1 MANVTKKYLTKPFDN
16 MLKDKDFH
24 TDTNMMKIIVGT
36 TGLGKTYTM
45 YNSFI
50 PTLFEKND
58 LDIIFVTFPL
68 KEVYDRSEAE
78 AVIVNTKGVVY
89 SEEFEYAKPSLE
101 KKRKVLLC
109 VSNQLITNP
118 NGNDFISYLISKGY
132 KIGWF
137 VDEPHM
143 HIAASDISHY
153 KDVMGSHTPQYNA
166 RLYKQVSKIARVSP
180 YIFGLTATPT
190 AEHTMLIEPF
200 GDMKFR
206 IINDYPDKKEI
217 ISATGWF
224 GSYTPYELG
233 TVGDPKETID
243 VFRDHL
249 DNLFQKT
256 ETFGSKRVGMII
268 CERENGSG
276 GWNIDN
282 VRDMIRTYL
291 IHNNIIEQDT
301 VAVLTSVFSGYLNLC
316 TVPGINGYYKKLS
329 EELYDE
335 STIIKNLNDLNHP
348 SKILLVIEKGKA
360 GMNVHPLK
368 STFSFR
374 NTDKERSADF
384 DNEPILEMATQI
396 MGRMMRIN
404 PGMDKHSFV
413 EKYGYDLK
421 NYVKSLNSVQRRTLL
436 EENSFDLYTPNLK
449 MWTETVRKV
458 SNELC
463 PGKTEASSWMSKIK
477 KVTK

>member
-89 SEEFEYAKPSLE
+89 SEEFEYAKQSLE

-153 KDVMGSHTPQYNA
+153 KDVF
-166 RLYKQVSKIARVSP
+166 L
-180 YIFGLTATPT
+180 F
-190 AEHTMLIEPF
+190 LIDS
-200 GDMKFR
+200 DMFF
-206 IINDYPDKKEI
+206 I
-217 ISATGWF
+217 
-224 GSYTPYELG
+224 
-233 TVGDPKETID
+233 
-243 VFRDHL
+243 
-249 DNLFQKT
+249 
-256 ETFGSKRVGMII
+256 
-268 CERENGSG
+268 
-276 GWNIDN
+276 
-282 VRDMIRTYL
+282 
-291 IHNNIIEQDT
+291 
-301 VAVLTSVFSGYLNLC
+301 
-316 TVPGINGYYKKLS
+316 
-329 EELYDE
+329 
-335 STIIKNLNDLNHP
+335 
-348 SKILLVIEKGKA
+348 
-360 GMNVHPLK
+360 
-368 STFSFR
+368 
-374 NTDKERSADF
+374 
-384 DNEPILEMATQI
+384 
-396 MGRMMRIN
+396 
-404 PGMDKHSFV
+404 
-413 EKYGYDLK
+413 
-421 NYVKSLNSVQRRTLL
+421 
-436 EENSFDLYTPNLK
+436 
-449 MWTETVRKV
+449 
-458 SNELC
+458 
-463 PGKTEASSWMSKIK
+463 
-477 KVTK
+477 